1 MKLQTELWNSRAE
14 FDPDVDALE
23 AELAAIGDQAKLDLW
38 ERVKIASGD
47 MLANEDLLEAAKQ
60 RVAAANE
67 RVKKATAHL
76 RTLRPKV
83 TFNQIWREMRDAS

>member
-23 AELAAIGDQAKLDLW
+23 AELHAIGDQAKLDLW
-38 ERVKIASGD
+38 QRVKIASAD
-47 MLANEDLLEAAKQ
+47 MLDNEDLLEAAKQ
-60 RVAAANE
+60 RVAAATD

-83 TFNQIWREMRDAS
+83 TFAQIWQEMRDTN